1 MSKLVLGLVVY
12 NENPV
17 TSSEISVDKKTVQTN
32 MVYFT
37 VLSDEVGATSLATK
51 LGEKSELQDGSIEE
65 AVGVI
70 PISERT
76 IRAVFH
82 HQITSGQ
89 VRKAA
94 EKIVRIFTS

>member
-1 MSKLVLGLVVY
+1 MEIPL
-12 NENPV
+12 
-17 TSSEISVDKKTVQTN
+17 TSSEISVDKKTAQTN

-37 VLSDEVGATSLATK
+37 ILSDEIGATSLATK

-65 AVGVI
+65 SVGVI

-82 HQITSGQ
+82 HQITPRQ
-89 VRKAA
+89 VTKAA
-94 EKIVRIFTS
+94 ERIVRIFTS